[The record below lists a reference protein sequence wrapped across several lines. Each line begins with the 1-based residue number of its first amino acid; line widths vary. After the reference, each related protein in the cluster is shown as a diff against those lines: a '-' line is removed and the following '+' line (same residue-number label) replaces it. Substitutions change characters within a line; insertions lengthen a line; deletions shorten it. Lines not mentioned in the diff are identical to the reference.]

1 MRVIGGIAGSGPAAR
16 LRSVSPPIAP
26 AIRLSSE
33 VSRAV
38 EPLRGAPVPS
48 DGGCAIAASM
58 ARSAEISCI
67 SSAWRSGA
75 CASVDCSPRRDAAL
89 SSMRKILR
97 GSGITSLTKFH

>member
-1 MRVIGGIAGSGPAAR
+1 MRVIGGIAGAGPAAT
-16 LRSVSPPIAP
+16 LCAVSPPIAP
-26 AIRLSSE
+26 AIRLSSQ
-33 VSRAV
+33 VRRALA
-38 EPLRGAPVPS
+38 PLRGAPVPS

-58 ARSAEISCI
+58 ARSAAISCI

-75 CASVDCSPRRDAAL
+75 CASVDGSPSRDAAL